1 MRNVAVKTSKIFI
14 RSVLFILFLSAC
26 LNRSISSNNKTPN
39 QLPSSIN
46 WEVLPESLEQIT
58 KKYIKSNIFPFTKD
72 ANCSYKLIEEDENN
86 SIVTRYLMVYAAS
99 GPTSA
104 LVPVGIVLKR
114 EGNQFK
120 VLEFRNPLTINESET
135 ANLFPEHILNK
146 LRTGQ
151 YSSNEV
157 VEELKSKLYE

>member
-1 MRNVAVKTSKIFI
+1 MKHIGVKTSKIFI
-14 RSVLFILFLSAC
+14 CSVLFILFLSAC
-26 LNRSISSNNKTPN
+26 LNRPISSNNKTPN
-39 QLPSSIN
+39 QLPNSIN
-46 WEVLPESLEQIT
+46 VEVPSESIEQVT
-58 KKYIKSNIFPFTKD
+58 KKYIKSNIFPFSKD
-72 ANCSYKLIEEDENN
+72 ANCSYKLIEEDEKD

-99 GPTSA
+99 GPSSA

-120 VLEFRNPLTINESET
+120 VLEFRNPLTVNESET
-135 ANLFPEHILNK
+135 ANLFPEHILNR